1 MSSFALTFAKMI
13 TILITDSREREKKKK
28 ERDMQSNRSRETM
41 QRCEQ
46 CGDLLLPGDFE
57 FPTGERLCPDCME
70 AALRRW
76 KRWVGDTV
84 ERV

>member
-1 MSSFALTFAKMI
+1 M
-13 TILITDSREREKKKK
+13 
-28 ERDMQSNRSRETM
+28 RDNGIEETM
-41 QRCEQ
+41 QKCET
-46 CGDLLLPGDFE
+46 CGDRLQPGDDYFE